1 MTLASIRSQ
10 IWRGGGDILL
20 YYKANGKKDIMG
32 AARKQKSQQQEA
44 QRQESQQ
51 QQQETEPQATDLPDA
66 ANAAASPQ

>member
-32 AARKQKSQQQEA
+32 AARKQKSQQQET

-51 QQQETEPQATDLPDA
+51 QQEPEPQATDLPDA